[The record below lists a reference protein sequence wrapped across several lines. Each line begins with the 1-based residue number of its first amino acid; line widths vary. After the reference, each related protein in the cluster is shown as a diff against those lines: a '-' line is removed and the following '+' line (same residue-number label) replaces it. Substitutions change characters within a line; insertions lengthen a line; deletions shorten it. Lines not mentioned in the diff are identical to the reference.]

1 MTNLAF
7 DLADSLET
15 DWRFQARPEQIHPA
29 GDWLTWLVL
38 AGRGFGK
45 TRTGAEWVQEQA
57 MSGQVSRIALI
68 APTAADARD
77 VMVEGD
83 SGIMTIAPNR
93 ARPEY
98 QPALR
103 RLTWPNGCIAT
114 TFSAEEPDRLRGPQH
129 GALWADELAAWPD
142 AQKVW
147 DQAQFG
153 LRLGRLPQALVTTTP
168 QPIAVLR
175 ELLAREGRLIRDEDT
190 GAEFIDVVVTR
201 GKTSDNIANLAPRR
215 VRKLYD
221 QYSNTRLGRQEL
233 DGELL
238 TDTPGALWTL
248 ESIERA
254 RLPADADPDLTRIV
268 VAIDPAVSTK
278 EKSNLTGIVV
288 AGADADGH
296 FYILSDRSDV
306 LSPDAWGRRAVNLF
320 RDWEADRIIG
330 EANNGGDLIEATLR
344 NVDPNVPFRKVH
356 ASRGKAVRA
365 EPVAA
370 LYEQG
375 RVHHVGMFPEL
386 EDQLCAFT
394 SDFDRNRAGYSPD
407 RLDAMVWAITEL
419 MGRGQSTEAVIVD
432 PGSVTGMSEYTLSR
446 STSLGSYEHD

>member
-1 MTNLAF
+1 MISAGHIARAHV
-7 DLADSLET
+7 DLT
-15 DWRFQARPEQIHPA
+15 RNDWAYKARPEQLPPP
-29 GDWLTWLVL
+29 GEWMTWLVL

-45 TRTGAEWVQEQA
+45 TRTGAEWVQQQA

-77 VMVEGD
+77 TMIEGD
-83 SGIMTIAPNR
+83 SGLLAIAPNH
-93 ARPEY
+93 ARPVFE
-98 QPALR
+98 PSKR
-103 RLTWPNGCIAT
+103 RLTWPNGSTAT
-114 TFSAEEPDRLRGPQH
+114 AFSAEEPERLRGPQH
-129 GALWADELAAWPD
+129 GALWGDELGAWD
-142 AQKVW
+142 NAQATW

-153 LRLGRLPQALVTTTP
+153 LRLGARPRACVTTTP
-168 QPIAVLR
+168 KPLPLIR
-175 ELLAREGRLIRDEDT
+175 FLLSREGQ
-190 GAEFIDVVVTR
+190 GVVVTR
-201 GKTSDNIANLAPRR
+201 GKTRDNASNLAPGFVAAVEAR
-215 VRKLYD
+215 YGG
-221 QYSNTRLGRQEL
+221 TRLGRQEL

-238 TDTPGALWTL
+238 TDTPGALWAL
-248 ESIERA
+248 ANIEKA
-254 RLPADADPDLTRIV
+254 RLPQSADPDLKRIV

-278 EKSNLTGIVV
+278 DGSNLTGIVV
-288 AGADADGH
+288 AGIDDAGH
-296 FYILSDRSDV
+296 FYVLSDRSGV
-306 LSPDAWGRRAVNLF
+306 LSPDAWGQRAVGLY

-330 EANNGGDLIEATLR
+330 EANNGGDLIEATIR
-344 NVDPNVPFRKVH
+344 NVDRNVPFRKVH

-394 SDFDRNRAGYSPD
+394 IDFDRNRAGYSPD

-419 MGRGQSTEAVIVD
+419 MGRGHSTEAVIVD

-446 STSLGSYEHD
+446 STVLGSYEHD